1 MGAKFDEETI
11 TLTRGQGVME
21 LLLEAFKKK
30 RIADRIEDGIF
41 ILDDVTVLSIDGN
54 DVVCRVRYEYEVE

>member
-11 TLTRGQGVME
+11 TLTKGQSVME

-30 RIADRIEDGIF
+30 GITDRIEDGIF
-41 ILDDVTVLSIDGN
+41 ILDDVTVLSVDGN
-54 DVVCRVRYEYEVE
+54 NVVCTVRYKYRM